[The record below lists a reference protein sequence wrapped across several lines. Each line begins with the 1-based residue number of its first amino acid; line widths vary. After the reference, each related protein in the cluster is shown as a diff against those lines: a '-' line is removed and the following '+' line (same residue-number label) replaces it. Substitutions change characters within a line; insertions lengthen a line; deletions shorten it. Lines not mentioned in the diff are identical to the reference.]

1 MKEKILAFLKT
12 KLTGVSESFLL
23 GVADLYS
30 KTITEDTQIE
40 TTLSAGV
47 IDLIKL
53 SAGQL
58 QTEGDKRATEAAKT
72 ALANWRKEKGL
83 DEHGN
88 KTKAEKTDPPADPND
103 LKTLIAEAINAA
115 INPLQEKL
123 NGYEKEKTT
132 AQLTGKVTAKLK
144 EKGIPESY
152 LKGRNLLID
161 SEDGIDPLVASIDGD
176 YTAFK
181 QEMAEQGV
189 FISVPKSSTS
199 GLKEGEVLG
208 ASIAEKRNTGTSE
221 GLQGKKIV

>member
-12 KLTGVSESFLL
+12 RLTGVQESFLL

-30 KTITEDTQIE
+30 KTITDETQIE
-40 TTLSAGV
+40 TTLSGGV
-47 IDLIKL
+47 IDLLKL

-58 QTEGDKRATEAAKT
+58 QTEGDRRATEATKT
-72 ALANWRKEKGL
+72 AVKNALEKFGL
-83 DEHGN
+83 DENGKPKN
-88 KTKAEKTDPPADPND
+88 KEPEKADPND
-103 LKTLIAEAINAA
+103 LKALIQEAINTA

-132 AQLTGKVTAKLK
+132 AQLTSKVTAKLK

-152 LKGRNLLID
+152 LKGRNLLIE
-161 SEDGIDPLVASIDGD
+161 SEDGIDQLVTTIDGD

-189 FISVPKSSTS
+189 IISVPKSPAA
-199 GLKEGEVLG
+199 GLKEGELLG
-208 ASIAEKRNTGTSE
+208 ASIADRRNTGVSE